1 MKKKLLIVRSTRITA
16 RRFAEIETARRFL
29 NENTKDT
36 WEFQYIDDKN
46 LANNLVIED
55 NDNLDEH
62 AIKSYINRPDVGY
75 IHLDITDFIWRR
87 LKLRPTLYGQAELID
102 GQGITYGRWT
112 QRNAKRVKELP
123 KELHYLSE
131 VGLGIIHEV
140 GHIEGFKRKL
150 PYSTHY
156 YFYGFEKKLSARE
169 EKIQKPKRYVRIPDP
184 QVLFS
189 GEEDGTKEEITLVL
203 HNTAVSRS
211 KAPLQRD
218 AVNKYHRQRWN
229 SPSSLNGSFIGY
241 NYFCEPTGKRT
252 QERSIGEETIAVI
265 GYNWDVPSR
274 GGYVHYCM
282 AGYFKV
288 EKPTQMQVDD
298 FKRFVSELEED
309 GFTVKAM
316 VQHKDLDP
324 NRTCAELSA
333 ADIAAMFEL
342 PPEGESDSE
351 KIIRL
356 EAELKKNRTMIKS
369 LIAMVTQLITII
381 KK

>member
-169 EKIQKPKRYVRIPDP
+169 EKIQKPKRYVRVPDP

-189 GEEDGTKEEITLVL
+189 GEENDTKEEITLVL

-288 EKPTQMQVDD
+288 EKPTQFQVDD
-298 FKRFVSELEED
+298 LKLLIKELEAQ
-309 GFTVKAM
+309 GYTIKV
-316 VQHKDLDP
+316 VLQHKDLDSR
-324 NRTCAELSA
+324 RTCAELSTDELQKLFTPTQPTSSKDKKIA
-333 ADIAAMFEL
+333 QLEQEVADCH
-342 PPEGESDSE
+342 G
-351 KIIRL
+351 
-356 EAELKKNRTMIKS
+356 MIKQLKGIVTS
-369 LIAMVTQLITII
+369 LIKYIT
-381 KK
+381 K